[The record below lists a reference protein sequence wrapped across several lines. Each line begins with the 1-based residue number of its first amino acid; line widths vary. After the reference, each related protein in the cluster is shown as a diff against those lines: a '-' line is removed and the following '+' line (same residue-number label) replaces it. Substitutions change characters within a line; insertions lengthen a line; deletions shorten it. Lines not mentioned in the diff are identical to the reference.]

1 LIKSLQKLV
10 QLYLLLQ
17 QQLRTFSLKMQK
29 LSPIEVN
36 EICDEL
42 GENYPKSIEQV
53 HGGDIHNAWRIE
65 FSNKKLFLK
74 RNIRNKKFLEFEKY
88 CLQNL
93 RKYINQENLV
103 IPEVIAYKNIK
114 NIEILLIE
122 WIDMHNFDQKKLGK
136 GLGEL
141 HLKSA
146 ESNPKMFGFPVEGF
160 IGTTD
165 QKKGLEDNWIDCFLN
180 LRIIPQLLS
189 LKSRILDKEI
199 INKVKEKIKSE
210 LLNHKPINSLVHG
223 DLWSGNAGIDKSGKG
238 VIFDPASWWADNEV
252 DIAMTKLFGGFR
264 KEFYEE
270 YYRIFPIKEGFE
282 KRIIIYNFYHILNHA
297 NMFGGG
303 YLKQVKDYVKAILN
317 M

>member
-1 LIKSLQKLV
+1 
-10 QLYLLLQ
+10 
-17 QQLRTFSLKMQK
+17 MQK
-29 LSPIEVN
+29 LSPIEIN
-36 EICDEL
+36 EICEEL
-42 GENYPKSIEQV
+42 GETYPKSIEQV

-210 LLNHKPINSLVHG
+210 LLNHKPINALVHG
-223 DLWSGNAGIDKSGKG
+223 DLWSGNAGMDKNGKG

-270 YYRIFPIKEGFE
+270 YHRIFPIKNGFE

-303 YLKQVKDYVKAILN
+303 YIKQVKDYVKVILN

>member
-1 LIKSLQKLV
+1 
-10 QLYLLLQ
+10 
-17 QQLRTFSLKMQK
+17 MQK
-29 LSPIEVN
+29 LSPIEIN
-36 EICDEL
+36 EICEEL
-42 GENYPKSIEQV
+42 GETYPKSIEPV
-53 HGGDIHNAWRIE
+53 HGGDIHSAWRLE

-74 RNIRNKKFLEFEKY
+74 RNIRNKKFLKFEKY
-88 CLQNL
+88 CLQHL
-93 RKYINQENLV
+93 RQYVNQENLV

-146 ESNPKMFGFPVEGF
+146 ESNPQMFGFPVEGF
-160 IGTTD
+160 IGTSD
-165 QKKGLEDNWIDCFLN
+165 QFKGLEDNWIDCFLN
-180 LRIIPQLLS
+180 LRIIPQLLII
-189 LKSRILDKEI
+189 KSTILDKEI
-199 INKVKEKIKSE
+199 INKVIQKIKSE
-210 LLNHKPINSLVHG
+210 LMNHKPVNALVHG
-223 DLWSGNAGIDKSGKG
+223 DLWSGNVGMDKSGKG
-238 VIFDPASWWADNEV
+238 VIFDPASWWADHEV

-264 KEFYEE
+264 EEFYEE
-270 YYRIFPIKEGFE
+270 YHRIFPIKNGFE

-303 YLKQVKDYVKAILN
+303 YLKQVQDYVKAILN

>member
-1 LIKSLQKLV
+1 
-10 QLYLLLQ
+10 
-17 QQLRTFSLKMQK
+17 MQK
-29 LSPIEVN
+29 LSPIEIN
-36 EICDEL
+36 EICEEL
-42 GENYPKSIEQV
+42 GETYPKSIEQV

-165 QKKGLEDNWIDCFLN
+165 QKKGSEDNWIDCFLN

-189 LKSRILDKEI
+189 LKSTILDKET

-210 LLNHKPINSLVHG
+210 LLNHKPTNALVHG
-223 DLWSGNAGIDKSGKG
+223 DLWSGNAGMDKNGKG

-270 YYRIFPIKEGFE
+270 YHRIFPIKNGFE

-303 YLKQVKDYVKAILN
+303 YLKQVEDYVKAILN

>member
-1 LIKSLQKLV
+1 
-10 QLYLLLQ
+10 
-17 QQLRTFSLKMQK
+17 MQK
-29 LSPIEVN
+29 LSHIEVS
-36 EICDEL
+36 EICNEL
-42 GENYPKSIEQV
+42 GESYPKSIEQV
-53 HGGDIHNAWRIE
+53 HGGDIHGAWQIE
-65 FSNKKLFLK
+65 FANTKLFLK
-74 RNIRNKKFLEFEKY
+74 RNNRKKKFLEFEKY

-93 RKYINQENLV
+93 KEFINEKNLI

-122 WIDMHNFDQKKLGK
+122 WIDMQNFDQKKLGK

-141 HLKSA
+141 HLKSS

-165 QKKGLEDNWIDCFLN
+165 QKKGMEDNWIDCFLN
-180 LRIIPQLLS
+180 LRIIPQLLM
-189 LKSRILDKEI
+189 LKSTTLDKEI

-210 LLNHKPINSLVHG
+210 LMNHKPINALVHG
-223 DLWSGNAGIDKSGKG
+223 DLWAGNAGMDKNGRG

-270 YYRIFPIKEGFE
+270 YHKIFPLKRGFE
-282 KRIIIYNFYHILNHA
+282 KRIIIYNFYHVLNHA

-303 YLKQVKDYVKAILN
+303 YLNQVKDYVKAIIT

>member
-1 LIKSLQKLV
+1 
-10 QLYLLLQ
+10 
-17 QQLRTFSLKMQK
+17 MQK
-29 LSPIEVN
+29 LSPIEIN
-36 EICDEL
+36 EICEEL
-42 GENYPKSIEQV
+42 GETYPKSIEQV

-180 LRIIPQLLS
+180 LRIIPQLLI
-189 LKSRILDKEI
+189 LKPMTLDKET

-210 LLNHKPINSLVHG
+210 LLNHKPINALVHG
-223 DLWSGNAGIDKSGKG
+223 DLWSGNAGMDKSGKG

-270 YYRIFPIKEGFE
+270 YHRIFPIKNGFE

>member
-1 LIKSLQKLV
+1 
-10 QLYLLLQ
+10 
-17 QQLRTFSLKMQK
+17 MQK
-29 LSPIEVN
+29 LSPIEIN
-36 EICDEL
+36 EICEEL
-42 GENYPKSIEQV
+42 GETYPKSIEQV

-199 INKVKEKIKSE
+199 INKIKEKIKSE
-210 LLNHKPINSLVHG
+210 LMDHKPIKTLVHG
-223 DLWSGNAGIDKSGKG
+223 DLWSGNVGTDKSGKG

-270 YYRIFPIKEGFE
+270 YHRIFPMKNGFE

-303 YLKQVKDYVKAILN
+303 YLKQVKDYIKAILN

>member
-1 LIKSLQKLV
+1 
-10 QLYLLLQ
+10 
-17 QQLRTFSLKMQK
+17 MQK
-29 LSPIEVN
+29 LSPIEIN
-36 EICDEL
+36 EICEEL
-42 GENYPKSIEQV
+42 GETYPKSIEQV

-180 LRIIPQLLS
+180 LRIIPQLLI
-189 LKSRILDKEI
+189 LKSTNLDKAI

-210 LLNHKPINSLVHG
+210 LLNHKPINALVHG
-223 DLWSGNAGIDKSGKG
+223 DLWSGNAGMDKNGKG

-270 YYRIFPIKEGFE
+270 YHRIFPIKNGFE

-303 YLKQVKDYVKAILN
+303 YLNQVEDYVKAILN

>member
-1 LIKSLQKLV
+1 
-10 QLYLLLQ
+10 
-17 QQLRTFSLKMQK
+17 MQK
-29 LSPIEVN
+29 LSPIEIN
-36 EICDEL
+36 EICEEL
-42 GENYPKSIEQV
+42 GETYPKSIEQV

-165 QKKGLEDNWIDCFLN
+165 QKKGLKDNWIDCFLN

-223 DLWSGNAGIDKSGKG
+223 DLWSGNAGMDKNGKG

-270 YYRIFPIKEGFE
+270 YHRIFPIKNGFE

-303 YLKQVKDYVKAILN
+303 YLNQVQDYVKAILN

>member
-1 LIKSLQKLV
+1 
-10 QLYLLLQ
+10 
-17 QQLRTFSLKMQK
+17 MQK

-42 GENYPKSIEQV
+42 GETYPKSIEQV
-53 HGGDIHNAWRIE
+53 HGGDIHSAWRIE
-65 FSNKKLFLK
+65 FSNRKLFLK
-74 RNIRNKKFLEFEKY
+74 KNIRNKKFLEFEKY

-210 LLNHKPINSLVHG
+210 LLNHKPINALVHG
-223 DLWSGNAGIDKSGKG
+223 DLWSGNVGTEKNGKG

-270 YYRIFPIKEGFE
+270 YHRVFPIKNGFE

-303 YLKQVKDYVKAILN
+303 YYKQVKDYVKAILN

>member
-1 LIKSLQKLV
+1 
-10 QLYLLLQ
+10 
-17 QQLRTFSLKMQK
+17 MQK
-29 LSPIEVN
+29 LSPIEIN
-36 EICDEL
+36 EICEES
-42 GENYPKSIEQV
+42 GEKYPKSIEQV
-53 HGGDIHNAWRIE
+53 HGGDIHSAWRIE

-74 RNIRNKKFLEFEKY
+74 RNIRNEKFLEFEKY
-88 CLQNL
+88 CLQHL

-189 LKSRILDKEI
+189 LKSRILDEEI
-199 INKVKEKIKSE
+199 INKVKEKIQSE
-210 LLNHKPINSLVHG
+210 LLNHKPINALVHG
-223 DLWSGNAGIDKSGKG
+223 DLWSGNAGIDKNGKG

-270 YYRIFPIKEGFE
+270 YHRIFPIKNGFE

-303 YLKQVKDYVKAILN
+303 YLNQVEDYVKAILK

>member
-1 LIKSLQKLV
+1 
-10 QLYLLLQ
+10 
-17 QQLRTFSLKMQK
+17 MQK
-29 LSPIEVN
+29 LSPIEIN
-36 EICDEL
+36 EICEEL
-42 GENYPKSIEQV
+42 GEKYPKSIEQV

-74 RNIRNKKFLEFEKY
+74 RNIRKKKFLEFEKY

-189 LKSRILDKEI
+189 LKSRILDEEI
-199 INKVKEKIKSE
+199 INKVKEKIQSE
-210 LLNHKPINSLVHG
+210 LLNHKPINALVHG
-223 DLWSGNAGIDKSGKG
+223 DLWAGNAGMDKNGKG

-264 KEFYEE
+264 REFYEE
-270 YYRIFPIKEGFE
+270 YQRIFPIKNGFE

-303 YLKQVKDYVKAILN
+303 YLKQVNDYVKAIIN

>member
-1 LIKSLQKLV
+1 
-10 QLYLLLQ
+10 
-17 QQLRTFSLKMQK
+17 MQK
-29 LSPIEVN
+29 LSHIEIN

-42 GENYPKSIEQV
+42 GETYPKSIEQV
-53 HGGDIHNAWRIE
+53 HGGDINSAWQIE

-74 RNIRNKKFLEFEKY
+74 RNFRNKKMLKFEKY
-88 CLQNL
+88 CLLNL
-93 RKYINQENLV
+93 RKFINQENLV
-103 IPEVIAYKNIK
+103 IPEVIAYKNIQK
-114 NIEILLIE
+114 IEILLTE
-122 WIDMHNFDQKKLGK
+122 WIEIQNFDQKKLGK
-136 GLGEL
+136 GLGEM

-165 QKKGLEDNWIDCFLN
+165 QKKGWENNWIDCFLN
-180 LRIIPQLLS
+180 LRIMPQLLIF
-189 LKSRILDKEI
+189 KSKILEKET

-210 LLNHKPINSLVHG
+210 LLNHQPINTLVHG
-223 DLWSGNAGIDKSGKG
+223 DLWSGNAGTDKSGKG

-270 YYRIFPIKEGFE
+270 YHKIFPLKKGFE

-303 YLKQVKDYVKAILN
+303 YLKKVEDYVKAILN

>member
-1 LIKSLQKLV
+1 
-10 QLYLLLQ
+10 
-17 QQLRTFSLKMQK
+17 MQK
-29 LSPIEVN
+29 LSPIEIN
-36 EICDEL
+36 EICEEL
-42 GENYPKSIEQV
+42 GETYPKSIEQV

-74 RNIRNKKFLEFEKY
+74 RNIRNEKFLEFEKY
-88 CLQNL
+88 CLQHL

-199 INKVKEKIKSE
+199 INKVKEKMKSE
-210 LLNHKPINSLVHG
+210 LLNHKPINALVHG
-223 DLWSGNAGIDKSGKG
+223 DLWSGNAGIDKNGKG

-270 YYRIFPIKEGFE
+270 YHRIFPIKNGFE

-303 YLKQVKDYVKAILN
+303 YLNQVEDYVKAILK

>member
-1 LIKSLQKLV
+1 
-10 QLYLLLQ
+10 
-17 QQLRTFSLKMQK
+17 MQK
-29 LSPIEVN
+29 LSPIEIN
-36 EICDEL
+36 EICEEL
-42 GENYPKSIEQV
+42 GETYPKSIEQV

-103 IPEVIAYKNIK
+103 IPEVITYKNIK

-210 LLNHKPINSLVHG
+210 LLNHKPINALVHG
-223 DLWSGNAGIDKSGKG
+223 DLWSGNAGMDKNGKG

-270 YYRIFPIKEGFE
+270 YHRIFPIKNGFE

-303 YLKQVKDYVKAILN
+303 YLNQVEDYVKAILN

>member
-1 LIKSLQKLV
+1 
-10 QLYLLLQ
+10 
-17 QQLRTFSLKMQK
+17 MQK
-29 LSPIEVN
+29 LSPIEIN
-36 EICDEL
+36 EICEEL
-42 GENYPKSIEQV
+42 GETYPKSIEQV

-210 LLNHKPINSLVHG
+210 LLNHKPINALVHG
-223 DLWSGNAGIDKSGKG
+223 DLWSGNAGMNKNGKG

-270 YYRIFPIKEGFE
+270 YHRIFPIKNGFE

-303 YLKQVKDYVKAILN
+303 YLNQVEDYVKAILN

>member
-1 LIKSLQKLV
+1 
-10 QLYLLLQ
+10 
-17 QQLRTFSLKMQK
+17 MQK
-29 LSPIEVN
+29 LSPIEIN
-36 EICDEL
+36 EICEEL
-42 GENYPKSIEQV
+42 GEKYPKSIEQV

-74 RNIRNKKFLEFEKY
+74 RNIRNEKFLEFEKY
-88 CLQNL
+88 CLQHL

-146 ESNPKMFGFPVEGF
+146 ESNPKLFGFPVEGF

-189 LKSRILDKEI
+189 LKSRILDEEI
-199 INKVKEKIKSE
+199 INKVKEKIQSE
-210 LLNHKPINSLVHG
+210 LLNHKPINALVHG
-223 DLWSGNAGIDKSGKG
+223 DLWSGNAGIDKNGKG

-270 YYRIFPIKEGFE
+270 YHRIFPIKNGFE

-303 YLKQVKDYVKAILN
+303 YLNQVEDYVKAILK

>member
-1 LIKSLQKLV
+1 
-10 QLYLLLQ
+10 
-17 QQLRTFSLKMQK
+17 MQK
-29 LSPIEVN
+29 LSPIEIN
-36 EICDEL
+36 EICEEL
-42 GENYPKSIEQV
+42 GETYPKSIEQV

-210 LLNHKPINSLVHG
+210 LLNHKPINALVHG
-223 DLWSGNAGIDKSGKG
+223 DLWSGNAGMDKNGKG

-264 KEFYEE
+264 REFYEE
-270 YYRIFPIKEGFE
+270 YHRIFPIKNGFE

-303 YLKQVKDYVKAILN
+303 YLNQVEDYVKAILN

>member
-1 LIKSLQKLV
+1 
-10 QLYLLLQ
+10 
-17 QQLRTFSLKMQK
+17 MQK
-29 LSPIEVN
+29 LSPIEIN
-36 EICDEL
+36 EICEEL
-42 GENYPKSIEQV
+42 GETYPKSIEQV
-53 HGGDIHNAWRIE
+53 HGGDIHSAWRIE

-210 LLNHKPINSLVHG
+210 LLNHKPINALVHG
-223 DLWSGNAGIDKSGKG
+223 DLWSGNAGMDKNGKG

-270 YYRIFPIKEGFE
+270 YHRIFPIKNGFE

-303 YLKQVKDYVKAILN
+303 YLNQVEDYVKEILN

>member
-1 LIKSLQKLV
+1 
-10 QLYLLLQ
+10 
-17 QQLRTFSLKMQK
+17 MQK
-29 LSPIEVN
+29 LSPIEIN
-36 EICDEL
+36 EICEEL
-42 GENYPKSIEQV
+42 GETYPKSIEQV
-53 HGGDIHNAWRIE
+53 HGGDIHSAWRIE

-180 LRIIPQLLS
+180 LRIIPQLLI

-210 LLNHKPINSLVHG
+210 LLNHKPINALVHG
-223 DLWSGNAGIDKSGKG
+223 DLWSGNAGMDKNGKG

-270 YYRIFPIKEGFE
+270 YHKIFPIKNGFE

>member
-1 LIKSLQKLV
+1 
-10 QLYLLLQ
+10 
-17 QQLRTFSLKMQK
+17 MQK
-29 LSPIEVN
+29 LSPIEIN
-36 EICDEL
+36 EICEEL
-42 GENYPKSIEQV
+42 GESYPKSIEQV

-210 LLNHKPINSLVHG
+210 LLNHKPINALVHG
-223 DLWSGNAGIDKSGKG
+223 DLWSGNAGMDKNGKG

-270 YYRIFPIKEGFE
+270 YHRIFPLKKGYE

-303 YLKQVKDYVKAILN
+303 YLNQVEDYVKAILN

>member
-1 LIKSLQKLV
+1 
-10 QLYLLLQ
+10 
-17 QQLRTFSLKMQK
+17 MQK
-29 LSPIEVN
+29 LSPIEIN
-36 EICDEL
+36 EICEEL
-42 GENYPKSIEQV
+42 GEKYPKSIEQV

-74 RNIRNKKFLEFEKY
+74 RNIRNEKFLEFEKY
-88 CLQNL
+88 CLQHL

-160 IGTTD
+160 IGTTY

-189 LKSRILDKEI
+189 LKSRILDEEI
-199 INKVKEKIKSE
+199 INKVKEKIQSE
-210 LLNHKPINSLVHG
+210 LLNHKPINALVHG
-223 DLWSGNAGIDKSGKG
+223 DLWSGNAGIDKNGKG

-270 YYRIFPIKEGFE
+270 YHRIFPIKNGFE

-303 YLKQVKDYVKAILN
+303 YLNQVEDYVKAILK

>member
-1 LIKSLQKLV
+1 
-10 QLYLLLQ
+10 
-17 QQLRTFSLKMQK
+17 MQK
-29 LSPIEVN
+29 LSPIEIN
-36 EICDEL
+36 EICEEL
-42 GENYPKSIEQV
+42 GETYPKSIEQV

-210 LLNHKPINSLVHG
+210 LLNHKPINALVHG
-223 DLWSGNAGIDKSGKG
+223 DLWSGNAGMDKNGKG

-270 YYRIFPIKEGFE
+270 YHRIFPIKNGFE

-303 YLKQVKDYVKAILN
+303 YLNQVEDYVKEILN

>member
-1 LIKSLQKLV
+1 
-10 QLYLLLQ
+10 
-17 QQLRTFSLKMQK
+17 MQK
-29 LSPIEVN
+29 LSPIEIN
-36 EICDEL
+36 EICEEL
-42 GENYPKSIEQV
+42 GETYPKSIEQV

-210 LLNHKPINSLVHG
+210 LLNHKPINALVHG
-223 DLWSGNAGIDKSGKG
+223 DLWSGNAGMDKNGKG

-252 DIAMTKLFGGFR
+252 DIAMTKLFGGFG

-270 YYRIFPIKEGFE
+270 YHKIFPLKEGFE
-282 KRIIIYNFYHILNHA
+282 KRFIIYNFYHILNHA
-297 NMFGGG
+297 NMFGGP
-303 YLKQVKDYVKAILN
+303 YLSEVKNYVKEIISF
-317 M
+317 

>member
-1 LIKSLQKLV
+1 
-10 QLYLLLQ
+10 
-17 QQLRTFSLKMQK
+17 MQK
-29 LSPIEVN
+29 LSPIEIN
-36 EICDEL
+36 EICEEL
-42 GENYPKSIEQV
+42 GETYPKSIEQV

-160 IGTTD
+160 IGTID

-189 LKSRILDKEI
+189 LKSTTLDKEI

-210 LLNHKPINSLVHG
+210 LLNHKPINALVHG
-223 DLWSGNAGIDKSGKG
+223 DLWSGNAGMDKNGKG

-270 YYRIFPIKEGFE
+270 YHRIFPIKNGFE

-303 YLKQVKDYVKAILN
+303 YLNQVEDYVKAILN

>member
-1 LIKSLQKLV
+1 
-10 QLYLLLQ
+10 
-17 QQLRTFSLKMQK
+17 MQK

-42 GENYPKSIEQV
+42 GETYPKSIEQV
-53 HGGDIHNAWRIE
+53 HGGDIHSAWQIE
-65 FSNKKLFLK
+65 FANRKLFLK
-74 RNIRNKKFLEFEKY
+74 KNIRNKKFLEFEKY

-93 RKYINQENLV
+93 RKFINQENLV
-103 IPEVIAYKNIK
+103 LPEVIAYKNIE

-122 WIDMHNFDQKKLGK
+122 WIDMYNFDQKKLGK
-136 GLGEL
+136 GLGEM

-146 ESNPKMFGFPVEGF
+146 ESNPKMFGSLVEGF

-165 QKKGLEDNWIDCFLN
+165 QKKGWKDNWIDCFLN
-180 LRIIPQLLS
+180 LRIIPQLLMIES
-189 LKSRILDKEI
+189 KILDKET
-199 INKVKEKIKSE
+199 INKVQDKIKSE

-223 DLWSGNAGIDKSGKG
+223 DLWSGNVGTEKNGKG

-270 YYRIFPIKEGFE
+270 YHKIFPIKNGFE

>member
-1 LIKSLQKLV
+1 
-10 QLYLLLQ
+10 
-17 QQLRTFSLKMQK
+17 MQK
-29 LSPIEVN
+29 LSPIEIN
-36 EICDEL
+36 EICEEL
-42 GENYPKSIEQV
+42 GETYPKSIEQV

-146 ESNPKMFGFPVEGF
+146 ESNPKMFGFPVDGF

-180 LRIIPQLLS
+180 LRIIPQLLI

-199 INKVKEKIKSE
+199 INKIKEKIKSE
-210 LLNHKPINSLVHG
+210 LLNHKPINALVHG
-223 DLWSGNAGIDKSGKG
+223 DLWSGNAGMDKNGKG

-270 YYRIFPIKEGFE
+270 YHKIFPIKNGFE

-297 NMFGGG
+297 SMFGGG
-303 YLKQVKDYVKAILN
+303 YLNQVEDYVKAILN

>member
-1 LIKSLQKLV
+1 
-10 QLYLLLQ
+10 
-17 QQLRTFSLKMQK
+17 MQK
-29 LSPIEVN
+29 LSPIEIN
-36 EICDEL
+36 EICEEL
-42 GENYPKSIEQV
+42 GETYPKSIEQV

-210 LLNHKPINSLVHG
+210 LLNHKPINALVHG
-223 DLWSGNAGIDKSGKG
+223 DLWSGNAGMDKNGKG

-270 YYRIFPIKEGFE
+270 YHRIFPIKNGFE

-303 YLKQVKDYVKAILN
+303 YLKQVKDYVQAILN

>member
-1 LIKSLQKLV
+1 
-10 QLYLLLQ
+10 
-17 QQLRTFSLKMQK
+17 MQK

-42 GENYPKSIEQV
+42 GETYPKSIEQV
-53 HGGDIHNAWRIE
+53 HGGDIHSAWQIE
-65 FSNKKLFLK
+65 FSQRKLFLK
-74 RNIRNKKFLEFEKY
+74 KNIRNKKFLEFEKY
-88 CLQNL
+88 CIQNL
-93 RKYINQENLV
+93 RKYINHENLV
-103 IPEVIAYKNIK
+103 IPEVIAYKNIN
-114 NIEILLIE
+114 NIEILFLE

-136 GLGEL
+136 GLGEM
-141 HLKSA
+141 HLKSS
-146 ESNPKMFGFPVEGF
+146 ESNPKMFGSHVEGF

-165 QKKGLEDNWIDCFLN
+165 QKKGWEDNWIDCFLN
-180 LRIIPQLLS
+180 LRIIPQLLN
-189 LKSRILDKEI
+189 LKSSILNKEI
-199 INKVKEKIKSE
+199 INKVQKKIKSE
-210 LLNHKPINSLVHG
+210 LLSHKPINALVHG
-223 DLWSGNAGIDKSGKG
+223 DLWSGNAGMEKSGKG

-270 YYRIFPIKEGFE
+270 YHKIFPVKKGFE

>member
-1 LIKSLQKLV
+1 
-10 QLYLLLQ
+10 
-17 QQLRTFSLKMQK
+17 MQK
-29 LSPIEVN
+29 LSPIEIN
-36 EICDEL
+36 EICEEL
-42 GENYPKSIEQV
+42 GETYPKSIEQV

-93 RKYINQENLV
+93 RKYINHENLV
-103 IPEVIAYKNIK
+103 IPEVIAFKNIK

-180 LRIIPQLLS
+180 LRIIPQFLI
-189 LKSRILDKEI
+189 LKSTTLDKEI

-210 LLNHKPINSLVHG
+210 LLNHKPINALVHG
-223 DLWSGNAGIDKSGKG
+223 DLWSGNAGIEKSGKG

-270 YYRIFPIKEGFE
+270 YHKFFPLKKGFE
-282 KRIIIYNFYHILNHA
+282 KRITIYNFYHILNHA
-297 NMFGGG
+297 NMFGGS
-303 YLKQVKDYVKAILN
+303 YFYQVEDYIREILK

>member
-1 LIKSLQKLV
+1 
-10 QLYLLLQ
+10 
-17 QQLRTFSLKMQK
+17 MQK
-29 LSPIEVN
+29 LSPIEIN
-36 EICDEL
+36 EICEEL
-42 GENYPKSIEQV
+42 GETYPKSIEQV

-103 IPEVIAYKNIK
+103 IPEVITYKNIK

-165 QKKGLEDNWIDCFLN
+165 QKKGMEDNWIDCFLN
-180 LRIIPQLLS
+180 LRIIPQLLI

-210 LLNHKPINSLVHG
+210 LLNHKPINALVHG
-223 DLWSGNAGIDKSGKG
+223 DLWSGNAGMDKNGKG

-270 YYRIFPIKEGFE
+270 YHKIFPIKNGFE

-303 YLKQVKDYVKAILN
+303 YLNQVEDYVKAILN

>member
-1 LIKSLQKLV
+1 
-10 QLYLLLQ
+10 
-17 QQLRTFSLKMQK
+17 MQK
-29 LSPIEVN
+29 LSPIEIN
-36 EICDEL
+36 EICEEL
-42 GENYPKSIEQV
+42 GETYPKSIEQV

-189 LKSRILDKEI
+189 LKSRILDKES

-210 LLNHKPINSLVHG
+210 LLNHKPINALVHG
-223 DLWSGNAGIDKSGKG
+223 DLWSGNAGMDKSGKG

-270 YYRIFPIKEGFE
+270 YHRIFPIKNGFE

-303 YLKQVKDYVKAILN
+303 YLNQVEDYVKAILN

>member
-1 LIKSLQKLV
+1 
-10 QLYLLLQ
+10 
-17 QQLRTFSLKMQK
+17 MQK
-29 LSPIEVN
+29 LSPIEIN
-36 EICDEL
+36 EICEEL
-42 GENYPKSIEQV
+42 GETYPKSIEQV
-53 HGGDIHNAWRIE
+53 HGGDIHSAWRIE

-74 RNIRNKKFLEFEKY
+74 RDIRNKKFLEFEKY

-210 LLNHKPINSLVHG
+210 LLNHKPINALVHG
-223 DLWSGNAGIDKSGKG
+223 DLWSGNAGMDKNGKG

-270 YYRIFPIKEGFE
+270 YHRIFPIKNGFE
-282 KRIIIYNFYHILNHA
+282 KRILIYNFYHILNHA
-297 NMFGGG
+297 NMFGGE
-303 YLKQVKDYVKAILN
+303 YLNQVEDYVKAILN